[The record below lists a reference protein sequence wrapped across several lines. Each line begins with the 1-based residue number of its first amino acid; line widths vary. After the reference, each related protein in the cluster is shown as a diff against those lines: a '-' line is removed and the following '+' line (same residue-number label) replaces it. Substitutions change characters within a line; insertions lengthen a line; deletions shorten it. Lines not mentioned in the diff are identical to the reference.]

1 MLGLIC
7 YFHSGQNP
15 RNYNLP
21 YGYTFAENP
30 WGNSFYK
37 IYRASMTY
45 LAAKAKCESD
55 GATLATPRSD
65 AENDFFVELLPG
77 ENIWIGINDID
88 QEGRFVYDDGSD
100 VSYTKWNTASG
111 EPSGSDPFRPPEDS
125 GQGPTDITNWS
136 LEKQELMSD

>member
-1 MLGLIC
+1 M
-7 YFHSGQNP
+7 P
-15 RNYNLP
+15 
-21 YGYTFAENP
+21 GYTFAENP

-37 IYRASMTY
+37 IYRSSMTY

-65 AENDFFVELLPG
+65 AENDFFVGLLPG

-88 QEGRFVYDDGSD
+88 QEGRFIYDSDGSD

-111 EPSGSDPFRPPEDS
+111 EPSGSDPFRPPES
-125 GQGPTDITNWS
+125 NLGQGPTDITNWS